1 MTTVIIGVLGLAV
14 GLLVCLRGYR
24 ALRVIITVL
33 GAWYGFVLGGRIAA
47 AATGEEFLATPLG
60 WVGAI
65 VGALVL
71 GLLAYAIY
79 QLAVLIGMG
88 SLGLAIASTALTAFG
103 VENETVVWV
112 VSIAAALLLVVLAL
126 VTDLPA
132 VLLVVLTALAGAGI
146 TISGVLL
153 LLGSSTTAE
162 LGLGTGGTDGWWSL
176 AVLGLAVVGM
186 IVQSRDL
193 SRTRMRAAWG
203 GREVARA

>member
-33 GAWYGFVLGGRIAA
+33 GAWYGFVVGGRVAA
-47 AATGEEFLATPLG
+47 AATGEELLTTPLG

-88 SLGLAIASTALTAFG
+88 SLGLAIASTVLTALG
-103 VENETVVWV
+103 VENETVFWV

-132 VLLVVLTALAGAGI
+132 VLLVVLTAIAGAGI
-146 TISGVLL
+146 TISGLL
-153 LLGSSTTAE
+153 LVLDSSTTTD
-162 LGLGTGGTDGWWSL
+162 LGLGAGVTGWWGL
-176 AVLGLAVVGM
+176 AVIGLAVVGM

-203 GREVARA
+203 GHEVARA